1 MAHQEGIG
9 VEEGVDEARVHLLPV
24 VEEEL
29 RMRGGSVVAPTAAS
43 LLWTS
48 VSVVWHGL
56 VLISGGMIK
65 ICHCLNYIFS
75 EYQSARRVSFHSE
88 HSDETLDKTNLQ
100 IHCQKSGRISY
111 PAL

>member
-1 MAHQEGIG
+1 MIAHQEGIG

-29 RMRGGSVVAPTAAS
+29 RMRGGSVVAPTAAAS

-48 VSVVWHGL
+48 VSVVRHGL
-56 VLISGGMIK
+56 VLMSGGMIK

-75 EYQSARRVSFHSE
+75 EYQSAESVFIQNIQTKLSIKQTYRYIVKKVE
-88 HSDETLDKTNLQ
+88 
-100 IHCQKSGRISY
+100 G
-111 PAL
+111 

>member
-1 MAHQEGIG
+1 MIAHQEGIG

-29 RMRGGSVVAPTAAS
+29 RMRGGSVVAPTAAAS

-48 VSVVWHGL
+48 VSVVRRHGL

-65 ICHCLNYIFS
+65 IRHCLNRLNYIFS
-75 EYQSARRVSFHSE
+75 EYQSAESVFIQNIQTKLSIKQTYRYIVKKVE
-88 HSDETLDKTNLQ
+88 
-100 IHCQKSGRISY
+100 G
-111 PAL
+111 

>member
-48 VSVVWHGL
+48 VSVVRHGL

-65 ICHCLNYIFS
+65 ICHCLNHIFS
-75 EYQSARRVSFHSE
+75 EYQSAESVFIQNIQTKLSIKQTYRYIVKKVE
-88 HSDETLDKTNLQ
+88 
-100 IHCQKSGRISY
+100 G
-111 PAL
+111 